1 MTNRHLRL
9 VEDKAAL
16 QDGAPLIRVAGL
28 EKRFTS
34 RHGEDVVALTG
45 IDLEV
50 RRGEFLSVVGPSG
63 CGKSTLMRIVA
74 GLLGPTKGNVS
85 LAGRPVTGPSND
97 VGIVFQAATLLAWRT
112 VIDNAMLPAQL
123 QKLDP
128 VASRARVER
137 LLNLVGL
144 DGFERKY
151 PFELSGGM
159 QQRVAICRALSH
171 DPSILLMD
179 EPFGALDAMTRE
191 QMNLELMRIWSDEQ
205 KTVVFITHSIPEA
218 VFLGDRVVVMTPRP
232 GRIARI
238 IEIELPRPRTLATL
252 AEARFGELCGKIRAL
267 LAPSIPGMVH
277 L

>member
-1 MTNRHLRL
+1 MTNRHIRL
-9 VEDKAAL
+9 VADKVAAP
-16 QDGAPLIRVAGL
+16 DGAPLIRVAGL

-85 LAGRPVTGPSND
+85 LDGKPVTGPSND

-123 QKLDP
+123 QRLDP
-128 VASRARVER
+128 ATSRARVER
-137 LLNLVGL
+137 LLKLVGL
-144 DGFERKY
+144 EGFERKY

-191 QMNLELMRIWSDEQ
+191 QMNLELMHIWSDEQ

-218 VFLGDRVVVMTPRP
+218 VFLADRVVVMTPRP

-238 IEIELPRPRTLATL
+238 IEVELPRPRTLATL
-252 AEARFGELCGKIRAL
+252 AEASFGELCGKIRAL
-267 LAPSIPGMVH
+267 LAPSIPGMAH

>member
-9 VEDKAAL
+9 VADKEAFP
-16 QDGAPLIRVAGL
+16 DGAPLIRVAGL

-34 RHGEDVVALTG
+34 RHGEDVVALSG

-50 RRGEFLSVVGPSG
+50 RRGEFLAVVGPSG

-85 LAGRPVTGPSND
+85 LAGKPVIGPSND

-123 QKLDP
+123 QKLDLA
-128 VASRARVER
+128 ASRARVER
-137 LLNLVGL
+137 LLKLVGL
-144 DGFERKY
+144 EGFERKY

-159 QQRVAICRALSH
+159 QQRVSICRALSH

-191 QMNLELMRIWSDEQ
+191 QMNLELMHIWSDEQ

-218 VFLGDRVVVMTPRP
+218 VFLADRVVVMTPRP

-238 IEIELPRPRTLATL
+238 IEIELPRPRTLSTL
-252 AEARFGELCGKIRAL
+252 AEARFGELCGRIRAL
-267 LAPSIPGMVH
+267 LAPSIPGMAH